1 MNREVKL
8 SISGLHVSGENDEN
22 SVADHYEAEYFKKN
36 DSHYLIYED
45 VQEGFS
51 QPSKTRIKCKD
62 KLMELTRQ
70 GLTRTHMVFE
80 ENRTHMTPYVTPY
93 GEFLL
98 GIHTKRVCME
108 EQDKQM
114 VITVEYSLEADGEP
128 LSDCRIVI
136 KAQDK

>member
-1 MNREVKL
+1 MKKEVRL
-8 SISGLHVSGENDEN
+8 SIAGLHFSGENNEN
-22 SVADHYEAEYFKKN
+22 NVETSYDAEYFKKN
-36 DSHYLIYED
+36 DSYYLLYDD

-98 GIHTKRVCME
+98 GIHAKSVRME
-108 EQDKQM
+108 EREKEM
-114 VITVEYSLEADGEP
+114 TITVEYALEADGEY
-128 LSDCRIVI
+128 LSDSRIVI
-136 KAQDK
+136 KVRER